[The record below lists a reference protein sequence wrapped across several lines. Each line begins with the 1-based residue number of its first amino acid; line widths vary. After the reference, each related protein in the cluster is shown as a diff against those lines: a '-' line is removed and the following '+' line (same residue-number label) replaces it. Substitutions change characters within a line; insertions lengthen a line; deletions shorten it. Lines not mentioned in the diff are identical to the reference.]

1 MDALSAVGLHS
12 ALHFAKTLPRLQ
24 AEKEATGN
32 QPPINRRK
40 QKKMDIEPTKHLNG
54 RMWQPGQSGN
64 PNGRPVGSRTVF
76 SQAFLKDLA
85 EVWSDDGWEAMVK
98 TAKTNPTVFF
108 ATCARL
114 IGPEVKLTIEQQLP
128 GNLSPAD
135 WNLMM
140 QILDAVKS
148 AIPDAANRPAGE
160 VLEFVLGA
168 LRNCPEKA
176 ILRTV
181 PLSRARKHGHLP
193 NHSGDIANQ
202 IPGGRINHA

>member
-1 MDALSAVGLHS
+1 MAL
-12 ALHFAKTLPRLQ
+12 
-24 AEKEATGN
+24 
-32 QPPINRRK
+32 
-40 QKKMDIEPTKHLNG
+40 EPTKQVNG

-64 PNGRPVGSRTVF
+64 PNGRPVGSRTAF
-76 SQAFLKDLA
+76 SAGFLKDLA
-85 EVWSDDGWEAMVK
+85 EVWSDEGREAMLK

-114 IGPEVKLTIEQQLP
+114 IPQDVKLTIEQQLP
-128 GNLSPAD
+128 GNLSMED

-168 LRNCPEKA
+168 LRNCPEK
-176 ILRTV
+176 V
-181 PLSRARKHGHLP
+181 PSSDSSLIEST
-193 NHSGDIANQ
+193 
-202 IPGGRINHA
+202 

>member
-1 MDALSAVGLHS
+1 MAL
-12 ALHFAKTLPRLQ
+12 
-24 AEKEATGN
+24 
-32 QPPINRRK
+32 
-40 QKKMDIEPTKHLNG
+40 EPTKHVHG
-54 RMWQPGQSGN
+54 RMWQPGQSEN

-76 SQAFLKDLA
+76 SQGFLKDLA
-85 EVWSDDGWEAMVK
+85 EVWSDEGREAMVK

-148 AIPDAANRPAGE
+148 AIPDAANRPAGR

-168 LRNCPEKA
+168 LKNRSEKV
-176 ILRTV
+176 LSSDG
-181 PLSRARKHGHLP
+181 PLIEGT
-193 NHSGDIANQ
+193 
-202 IPGGRINHA
+202 

>member
-1 MDALSAVGLHS
+1 MAL
-12 ALHFAKTLPRLQ
+12 
-24 AEKEATGN
+24 E
-32 QPPINRRK
+32 PI
-40 QKKMDIEPTKHLNG
+40 KHVNG
-54 RMWQPGQSGN
+54 RMWPRGVSGN

-76 SQAFLKDLA
+76 SQGFLKDLA
-85 EVWSDDGWEAMVK
+85 SVWAERGRAAMEK
-98 TAKTNPTVFF
+98 TAIDQPGVFF

-160 VLEFVLGA
+160 VLEFVLGTP
-168 LRNCPEKA
+168 RNCPE
-176 ILRTV
+176 
-181 PLSRARKHGHLP
+181 
-193 NHSGDIANQ
+193 ND
-202 IPGGRINHA
+202 

>member
-1 MDALSAVGLHS
+1 MNELASRVVVPGRPAGPRQTFSAGFLDD
-12 ALHFAKTLPRLQ
+12 LAKTWRDKGRQ
-24 AEKEATGN
+24 TMEWTAEN
-32 QPPINRRK
+32 QPS
-40 QKKMDIEPTKHLNG
+40 T
-54 RMWQPGQSGN
+54 
-64 PNGRPVGSRTVF
+64 
-76 SQAFLKDLA
+76 
-85 EVWSDDGWEAMVK
+85 
-98 TAKTNPTVFF
+98 FF

-168 LRNCPEKA
+168 LRNCPEK
-176 ILRTV
+176 V
-181 PLSRARKHGHLP
+181 CS
-193 NHSGDIANQ
+193 SD
-202 IPGGRINHA
+202 GRLIEST